1 MFIETIKV
9 DSLANSSYVVGS
21 EQSGRC
27 AVIDP
32 VRDIDQYTAIASNHG
47 VRITFALETHL
58 HNDFV
63 SGARELAAETGCQVG
78 ASASGGTLFPSVRLQ
93 DGDEFDLGEF
103 KLKVLHT
110 PGHTPEHI
118 SFLVEEQGE
127 PTSIFTGGALI
138 MGGAARVDLLGSR
151 IAPFLARW
159 LHQTIHG
166 KLLKLPDSVRV
177 YPTHGGGSFCSA
189 AAPSPGSGQ
198 SHTTIGE
205 EREHNP
211 FAAQTEESDFVQLA
225 LTGLGSY
232 PSYFKYMAEINRRG
246 PDVLDGVPQPASLT
260 PLSVRN
266 QLGEN
271 VLLVDARQER
281 LFNEQH
287 VPGSFAVPF
296 GDNFATWLG
305 WLLPWGQP
313 LILLPPTPAHQDEM
327 VRQLIRIGY
336 DRINGFLAGGFE
348 AWKSAGLPTESAKEI
363 DLETLKDLSGQ
374 DHAPMILDVRQRSE
388 YYAGHIKGAVNI
400 ELGELQEHLDGLP
413 REIPLITVCAAGM
426 RASMAG
432 GILQRDGRD
441 YVQVLAE
448 SGTGAWID
456 QGYPSSTGEEQTL
469 AA

>member
-9 DSLANSSYVVGS
+9 DGLSNSSYVIGS
-21 EQSGRC
+21 EQSGQC

-32 VRDIDQYTAIASNHG
+32 VRDVDQYTSVASNHG
-47 VRITFALETHL
+47 VRITYAMETHL
-58 HNDFV
+58 HNDFI
-63 SGARELAAETGCQVG
+63 SGARELASQTGCQVG

-127 PTSIFTGGALI
+127 PTGIFTGGALI
-138 MGGAARVDLLGSR
+138 IGGAARVDLLGNR
-151 IAPFLARW
+151 VAPFLARW

-177 YPTHGGGSFCSA
+177 YPTHGGGSFCSVA
-189 AAPSPGSGQ
+189 GPGSDKT
-198 SHTTIGE
+198 STTIGE

-211 FAAQTEESDFVQLA
+211 FAAEAEESAFVKFA

-232 PSYFKYMAEINRRG
+232 PSYFKRMADINRRG
-246 PDVLDGVPQPASLT
+246 PDVLGGVPQPASLT

-266 QLGEN
+266 QLNEN
-271 VLLVDARQER
+271 ASLVDARQHR
-281 LFNEQH
+281 LFNELH

-296 GDNFATWLG
+296 GDSFASWLG
-305 WLLPWGQP
+305 WLLPWAQP
-313 LILLPPTPAHQDEM
+313 IILLPPAPADQDAM

-336 DRINGFLAGGFE
+336 DRINGFLAGGIE
-348 AWKSAGLPTESAKEI
+348 AWKAAGLPTESAVGI

-388 YYAGHIKGAVNI
+388 YHAGHIKGALNI

-413 REIPLITVCAAGM
+413 REIPLITVCAGGM

-441 YVQVLAE
+441 NVQVLVE
-448 SGTGAWID
+448 SGTRAWID
-456 QGYPSSTGEEQTL
+456 QGYPSATGEE
-469 AA
+469 

>member
-1 MFIETIKV
+1 MFIETIKI
-9 DSLANSSYVVGS
+9 DSLANNSYVVGS
-21 EQSGRC
+21 EQSRQC

-32 VRDIDQYTAIASNHG
+32 VRDIDQYTTIASNHG
-47 VRITFALETHL
+47 VRITYALETHL
-58 HNDFV
+58 HNDFI
-63 SGARELAAETGCQVG
+63 SGARELAAQTDCQVG

-93 DGDEFDLGEF
+93 DGDEFDLGEL

-127 PTSIFTGGALI
+127 PTAIFTGGALI

-151 IAPFLARW
+151 VAPFLARW

-177 YPTHGGGSFCSA
+177 YPTHGGGSYCSA
-189 AAPSPGSGQ
+189 APGSDKT
-198 SHTTIGE
+198 STTIGE

-211 FAAQTEESDFVQLA
+211 FAAEAEESSFVKLA
-225 LTGLGSY
+225 LAGLGSY
-232 PSYFKYMAEINRRG
+232 PSYYKYMADINRRG
-246 PDVLDGVPQPASLT
+246 PDVLGGVPQPASLT

-266 QLGEN
+266 QLGDN
-271 VLLVDARQER
+271 ALLVDARQER

-296 GDNFATWLG
+296 GDNFSTWLG

-313 LILLPPTPAHQDEM
+313 LILLPPAPAHQDAM

-348 AWKSAGLPTESAKEI
+348 AWKSAGLPTESAKGI

-388 YYAGHIKGAVNI
+388 YHAGHIKGALNI

-413 REIPLITVCAAGM
+413 REIPLITVCAGGM

-432 GILQRDGRD
+432 GILQRDGRGN
-441 YVQVLAE
+441 VQVLAE

-456 QGYPSSTGEEQTL
+456 QGYPSATGEE
-469 AA
+469 

>member
-1 MFIETIKV
+1 MFIEPIKV
-9 DSLANSSYVVGS
+9 EGLANSSYVVGS

-32 VRDIDQYTAIASNHG
+32 VRDIDQYTSIASNHG
-47 VRITFALETHL
+47 VRIAYALETHL
-58 HNDFV
+58 HNDFI
-63 SGARELAAETGCQVG
+63 SGARELAAQTGCQVG

-93 DGDEFDLGEF
+93 DGDELDLGEF

-118 SFLVEEQGE
+118 SFLVEEKGE
-127 PTSIFTGGALI
+127 PTAIFTGGALI

-151 IAPFLARW
+151 VAPFLARR

-166 KLLKLPDSVRV
+166 ELLKLPDSVRV

-189 AAPSPGSGQ
+189 AASQSSGQ

-205 EREHNP
+205 ERQHNP
-211 FAAQTEESDFVQLA
+211 FAALKEESAFVQFALA
-225 LTGLGSY
+225 GLGSY
-232 PSYFKYMAEINRRG
+232 PSYYKHMADINRRG
-246 PDVLDGVPQPASLT
+246 PDVLGSVPQPASLT
-260 PLSVRN
+260 ALSVHN

-281 LFNEQH
+281 LFNDEH
-287 VPGSFAVPF
+287 VPGSFAVPY
-296 GDNFATWLG
+296 GDNFSSWLG
-305 WLLPWGQP
+305 WLLPWHQP
-313 LILLPPTPAHQDEM
+313 LIFLPPAPVNQDAM

-348 AWKSAGLPTESAKEI
+348 AWKSAGLPTESAKGI
-363 DLETLKDLSGQ
+363 DLETLKDLSSQ
-374 DHAPMILDVRQRSE
+374 DQAPMILDVRQRSE
-388 YYAGHIKGAVNI
+388 YHAGHIKGALNI

-413 REIPLITVCAAGM
+413 RDIPLITVCAAGM

-441 YVQVLAE
+441 NVRVLVE

-456 QGYPSSTGEEQTL
+456 QGYPSSTGGEYPS

>member
-1 MFIETIKV
+1 MFIKTIKV
-9 DSLANSSYVVGS
+9 VGLANSSYVIGS
-21 EQSGRC
+21 EQSGQC

-32 VRDIDQYTAIASNHG
+32 VRDVDQYTTIASNHG
-47 VRITFALETHL
+47 VRISYALETHL
-58 HNDFV
+58 HNDFI
-63 SGARELAAETGCQVG
+63 SGVRELAAQTGCQVG
-78 ASASGGTLFPSVRLQ
+78 ASASGGTLFPSVRLE

-118 SFLVEEQGE
+118 SYLVEEQGE
-127 PTSIFTGGALI
+127 PTAIFTGGALI

-151 IAPFLARW
+151 VAPFLARW

-189 AAPSPGSGQ
+189 AAPQGGDNTF
-198 SHTTIGE
+198 TTIGE

-211 FAAQTEESDFVQLA
+211 FAAHTEESGFVQFA

-232 PSYFKYMAEINRRG
+232 PSYYKYMADTNRRG
-246 PDVLDGVPQPASLT
+246 PDVLGGVPQPASLT

-266 QLGEN
+266 QMGEN
-271 VLLVDARQER
+271 AFLVDARQER
-281 LFNEQH
+281 FFNEQH
-287 VPGSFAVPF
+287 VPGSFAVPS

-305 WLLPWGQP
+305 WLLPWRQP
-313 LILLPPTPAHQDEM
+313 IILLPPDPAHQDAM

-348 AWKSAGLPTESAKEI
+348 AWKSAGLPTESAKGI
-363 DLETLKDLSGQ
+363 DLETLKDLASQ
-374 DHAPMILDVRQRSE
+374 DNAPIILDVRQRSE
-388 YYAGHIKGAVNI
+388 YHAGHIKGALNI

-413 REIPLITVCAAGM
+413 RGIPLITVCAAGM

-432 GILQRDGRD
+432 SILQRDGRNN
-441 YVQVLAE
+441 VQVLAE
-448 SGTGAWID
+448 AGTGAWIA
-456 QGYPSSTGEEQTL
+456 QGYPSATGEE
-469 AA
+469 

>member
-9 DSLANSSYVVGS
+9 DSLSNQTYVVGS
-21 EQSGRC
+21 EQSGQC
-27 AVIDP
+27 VVIDP
-32 VRDIDQYTAIASNHG
+32 VRDIDQYTSIASNHG
-47 VRITFALETHL
+47 VQITHALETHL

-78 ASASGGTLFPSVRLQ
+78 ASASGGTLFPSMRLQ
-93 DGDEFDLGEF
+93 EGDEFDLGEF
-103 KLKVLHT
+103 KIKVVHT
-110 PGHTPEHI
+110 PGHTPESI
-118 SFLVEEQGE
+118 SFLIEEQGE
-127 PTSIFTGGALI
+127 PTAIFTGGALM
-138 MGGAARVDLLGSR
+138 MGGAARVDLLGAR
-151 IAPFLARW
+151 VAPFLARW

-189 AAPSPGSGQ
+189 AAPAGDKTS
-198 SHTTIGE
+198 TTIGE

-211 FAAQTEESDFVQLA
+211 FAAEVEESSFVKFA

-232 PSYFKYMAEINRRG
+232 PSYYKRMADINRRG
-246 PDVLDGVPQPASLT
+246 PDVLGGVPQPASLT

-271 VLLVDARQER
+271 ALLVDGRQQL

-296 GDNFATWLG
+296 GNTFATWLG
-305 WLLPWGQP
+305 WLLPLGQS
-313 LILLPPTPAHQDEM
+313 LILLPPDPDHQDAM

-348 AWKSAGLPTESAKEI
+348 AWKAAGLPTESATGI
-363 DLETLKDLSGQ
+363 DLETLKDLSDQ
-374 DHAPMILDVRQRSE
+374 EHAPMILDVRQQSE
-388 YYAGHIKGAVNI
+388 FQAGHIKGALNI

-413 REIPLITVCAAGM
+413 RDLPVVTVCAGGM

-441 YVQVLAE
+441 NVKVLAE

-456 QGYPSSTGEEQTL
+456 QGYPSATGEE
-469 AA
+469 